1 MITLR
6 ARAAVLIIPLFVFSV
21 FLLSSA
27 KASDDKVNKSD
38 IEEMVIGGI
47 AFDKI
52 TGSPVVILS
61 GGEKNTRMLP
71 VWVGICEARAIELG
85 ATETITPRPTTYD
98 LVAAIVRT
106 LEAKIERIVIVDLR
120 DNVYYAEVQLSVN
133 GKTKVIDARPSDAI
147 ALALRM
153 SAPIF
158 VKKSVLDKSPFV
170 NLGAPKK
177 GI

>member
-1 MITLR
+1 MIKLR
-6 ARAAVLIIPLFVFSV
+6 ARSVVILFPLFIFSV
-21 FLLSSA
+21 FVLSSA
-27 KASDDKVNKSD
+27 KASDDLVKQSD

-52 TGSPVVILS
+52 TGTPVVILS
-61 GGEKNTRMLP
+61 GGEKSKKMLP
-71 VWVGICEARAIELG
+71 VWIGLCEARAIELG
-85 ATETITPRPTTYD
+85 STEAVAPRPMTYD

-158 VKKSVLDKSPFV
+158 VKKSVLDKSPLVDF
-170 NLGAPKK
+170 GQPKK